1 MANCVIC
8 DSPNARVENEG
19 VGSQVD
25 CVRCGW
31 YVADLEELA
40 DLKKER
46 PGRMA
51 RLSHRVRKM
60 QQKDKPVKL
69 LRELIDKLISDPLPS
84 MREQEESLLLLIGG
98 ELRDQDPSGFFPM
111 PTPRADYLTAWVGA
125 FSRNSLF
132 EIVRQLRE
140 AGLIEWQDDGLQNAV
155 RMKLT
160 GWDRYEE
167 IKRSPSQA
175 RLAFMAMP
183 FDDAEL
189 DRVYKDFFKNAAAQ
203 AGYELRRLD
212 ERQPAGLIDDQLRVS
227 YSCCSLSSRR
237 THNGKSWGLLGSR
250 LCRRSRTAG
259 NLHVQEIGA
268 TWP

>member
-8 DSPNARVENEG
+8 DSPKR
-19 VGSQVD
+19 
-25 CVRCGW
+25 
-31 YVADLEELA
+31 
-40 DLKKER
+40 ER

-189 DRVYKDFFKNAAAQ
+189 DRVYKGFLQ
-203 AGYELRRLD
+203 ECCSSSRLRIAPPRR
-212 ERQPAGLIDDQLRVS
+212 EATRRPYRRPIASS